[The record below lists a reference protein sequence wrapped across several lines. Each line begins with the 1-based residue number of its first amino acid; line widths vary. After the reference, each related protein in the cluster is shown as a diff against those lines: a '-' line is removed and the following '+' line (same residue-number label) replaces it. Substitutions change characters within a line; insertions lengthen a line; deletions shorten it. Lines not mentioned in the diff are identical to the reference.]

1 MKRPLFV
8 SSIFIIFST
17 FAVSASPEVAKQ
29 AELLAEDGKVDQ
41 AIGFVQESLES
52 ARTQYEEAE
61 YYILLS
67 RLYFL
72 KGLIMDNRGAR
83 KDEVLKLFSEGE
95 NYANRAIRLDPYDY
109 RAYFWRGS
117 NAGKWGQ
124 TKGVF
129 SALGR
134 VDSMRDDF
142 KKTVE
147 LNPDFS
153 LAWFSLGQ
161 LYEQLPGGI
170 VSFGNDDYAVSLSR
184 KSIDVMREEI
194 SQTDEEGLR
203 YNYYV
208 GLARQLHTRNWDAG
222 KRQREL
228 PEKRKRYREA
238 SDVLE
243 KHFYYEGTKIID
255 DVSDREEAKEILDWV
270 IDELNAV
277 PSKKDQQRLY
287 LRLAEQTYDELF

>member
-1 MKRPLFV
+1 MRKFLVFI
-8 SSIFIIFST
+8 SILAITSFFQL
-17 FAVSASPEVAKQ
+17 SASPRITEE
-29 AELLAEDGKVDQ
+29 AELLAEGGQVDRAIALIQ
-41 AIGFVQESLES
+41 AGLTS
-52 ARTQYEEAE
+52 AGTQYEKAE

-67 RLYFL
+67 RFTFL
-72 KGLIMDNRGAR
+72 KGIIAENKGLR
-83 KDEVLKLFSEGE
+83 KDKIVELFAAGE
-95 NYANRAIRLDPYDY
+95 EYANKAIRIDPYDY

-124 TKGVF
+124 TKGIF

-134 VDSMRDDF
+134 VEDMRDDF

-147 LNPDFS
+147 LNPGFS

-194 SQTDEEGLR
+194 RKTDEEGLR
-203 YNYYV
+203 YNYYIS
-208 GLARQLHTRNWDAG
+208 LARQLCTRNWDAD
-222 KRQREL
+222 KRQKAL
-228 PEKRKRYREA
+228 PNKRKQYREA

-243 KHFYYEGTKIID
+243 KHCYYEGTKRIRDI
-255 DVSDREEAKEILDWV
+255 SDRDEAKEILLWV
-270 IDELNAV
+270 IENLRSVPFRDER
-277 PSKKDQQRLY
+277 QRFY
-287 LRLAEQTYDELF
+287 LQLAEKTYNELF

>member
-1 MKRPLFV
+1 MQRPLFV
-8 SSIFIIFST
+8 SAIFIIFST
-17 FAVSASPEVAKQ
+17 FAVSASPEVVKQ
-29 AELLAEDGKVDQ
+29 AELLAEDGKVGL

-67 RLYFL
+67 RLYFI
-72 KGLIMDNRGAR
+72 KGLLMDHRGAR
-83 KDEVLKLFSEGE
+83 KGEVLKLFSEGE
-95 NYANRAIRLDPYDY
+95 TYANRAIHLDPYDY

-134 VDSMRDDF
+134 VEDMRDDF

-147 LNPDFS
+147 LNPGFS

-194 SQTDEEGLR
+194 RKTDEEGLR
-203 YNYYV
+203 YNYYI

-222 KRQREL
+222 KRQDEL
-228 PEKRKRYREA
+228 PTKRKRYHEA

-243 KHFYYEGTKIID
+243 KHFYYEGTKRIGEI
-255 DVSDREEAKEILDWV
+255 SDREESKKILDWV
-270 IDELNAV
+270 VNELSAIPLKN
-277 PSKKDQQRLY
+277 DQELRY
-287 LRLAEQTYDELF
+287 LRLAEETYDELF